1 MKYILFIVMLLPDT
15 LWGQVFTLTHE
26 DNTSNTKP
34 AVIIGFV
41 KGATDGLDAVLG
53 EKELPPL
60 HPINSAH
67 IVTILDL
74 NKDGSFSSDVDM
86 FSYRDIRDSEPL
98 KIVDTFWIQVGP
110 WKSDKKWMKFSW
122 DHPLGTGLDSVVL
135 IDKGGMALRVNCD
148 TKKSYTILPNEFG
161 VGPITIENFELLVY
175 RSQGASS
182 VEDILTLDT
191 KSSDIYSSNGVLI
204 AKDVSSEEMKSI
216 MQYQPFGVFF
226 IRTGTRVQSIVNYK

>member
-1 MKYILFIVMLLPDT
+1 MKYIIITILLLPQIM
-15 LWGQVFTLTHE
+15 WSQVFTLTHE

-34 AVIIGFV
+34 AIIIGFV
-41 KGATDGLDAVLG
+41 KGATDGIDVVLG

-67 IVTILDL
+67 IVSILDI

-86 FSYRDIRDSEPL
+86 FSYRNIRNSEPL
-98 KIVDTFWIQVGP
+98 NQVDTFWVQVGP
-110 WKSDKKWMKFSW
+110 WKSDKKWMRFSW
-122 DHPLGTGLDSVVL
+122 DYPLGTGLDSVVL
-135 IDKGGMALRVNCD
+135 IDKGGVALRVNCD
-148 TKKSYTILPNEFG
+148 SKKTYTILPNEFG

-182 VEDILTLDT
+182 VEEILTLDT
-191 KSSDIYSSNGVLI
+191 TYSDIYNSNGVLI
-204 AKDVSSEEMKSI
+204 AKDISSEEVKSI

-226 IRTGTRVQSIVNYK
+226 IRTGTRVQSIVNHK